1 MRVLILVAAAAA
13 WAAWAAG
20 AAAAGQ
26 GVDYKGRHIQVAP
39 GGQGDECLALVR
51 KAIDMTADL
60 PPKQRALAAEVKDL
74 RCAPIPEERRTNEVV
89 DNTIGVY
96 TMTSPDRPG
105 GYIRFPL
112 KPGNLSAADVAISL
126 MGNGSYARWHQGYL
140 AAKGDPAAKATAQ
153 RYHAILTK
161 SDQKAL
167 ISAECELLENRRV
180 ATKALDLGEK
190 RLTAIGR
197 QISLRGCP

>member
-1 MRVLILVAAAAA
+1 MRILILAAAMTA
-13 WAAWAAG
+13 WGAG
-20 AAAAGQ
+20 AASAEQ

-39 GGQGDECLALVR
+39 GEQGGECLALVR
-51 KAIDMTADL
+51 KAIDMTAEF
-60 PPKQRALAAEVKDL
+60 PPRQRALAAEVKDL
-74 RCAPIPEERRTNEVV
+74 RCTPVPEEKRTNAVA

-190 RLTAIGR
+190 RLSAIGR
-197 QISLRGCP
+197 QMSLRGCS